1 MEEEKGKMG
10 GTNDEL
16 MSRVGLKEQFWMVR
30 SEHHHPFII
39 FLSFSLLGVFAL
51 EVTRSK

>member
-10 GTNDEL
+10 VRM
-16 MSRVGLKEQFWMVR
+16 MSRVGLKEQSWMVR

-39 FLSFSLLGVFAL
+39 FLSFSLLAGFAL
-51 EVTRSK
+51 EVPRSK